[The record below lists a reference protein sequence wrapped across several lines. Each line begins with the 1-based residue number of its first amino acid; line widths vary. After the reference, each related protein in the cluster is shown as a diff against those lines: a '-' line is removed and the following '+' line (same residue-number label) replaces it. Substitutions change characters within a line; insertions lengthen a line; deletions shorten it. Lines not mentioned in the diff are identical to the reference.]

1 MKLAFRYLTTFC
13 NLVGLFIISE
23 VENLT
28 KQTLLRKNSS

>member
-23 VENLT
+23 VENPNKT
-28 KQTLLRKNSS
+28 NTIKKNSS